1 VTATRLAQAP
11 RTPAPRLRTPAT
23 RTRAPRLRTRAA
35 RLRSDE
41 RGITL
46 VELLVA
52 MALTAIVATLVV
64 SIVATASRTL
74 SSQALATTNSETAA
88 LAMRELTRVL
98 RSGAPIRLTG
108 STATTPI
115 VSAAGT
121 ASLTVTSYVDSVV
134 DPSVPVRVLF
144 AVTDG
149 TLTEQRFTV
158 TPVGD
163 AFTIATTGGAT
174 RTLARGLTTTAA
186 EPLFT
191 YYDAAGVII
200 PIPTGGTLPE
210 TDLPRIAAVR
220 ITVRVQR
227 DDSQRASSV
236 TIDNTVGL
244 PNLGIVRVRAGG

>member
-1 VTATRLAQAP
+1 MTATRL
-11 RTPAPRLRTPAT
+11 L
-23 RTRAPRLRTRAA
+23 RAA
-35 RLRSDE
+35 HRRTIRRLGSDQ
-41 RGITL
+41 RGTTL
-46 VELLVA
+46 AELLVA

-74 SSQALATTNSETAA
+74 SSQALAATNSETAA
-88 LAMRELTRVL
+88 LAMRELTRVI

-108 STATTPI
+108 STTPTPI
-115 VSAAGT
+115 VSAAGPT
-121 ASLTVTSYVDSVV
+121 SLTVTSYVDSVV
-134 DPSVPVRVLF
+134 DSSVPVRVLF

-163 AFTIATTGGAT
+163 AFSIATTGNAT

-186 EPLFT
+186 APLFT
-191 YYDAAGVII
+191 FYDAAGAII

-220 ITVRVQR
+220 ITLAVQR
-227 DDSQRASSV
+227 DDSLRATSV
-236 TIDNTVGL
+236 ALDNTVGL
-244 PNLGIVRVRAGG
+244 PNLGIARVRAGG

>member
-1 VTATRLAQAP
+1 VTARRLA
-11 RTPAPRLRTPAT
+11 RAT
-23 RTRAPRLRTRAA
+23 IARASRTRAPRLRTRAA

-88 LAMRELTRVL
+88 LAMRELTRVI

-121 ASLTVTSYVDSVV
+121 EGST
-134 DPSVPVRVLF
+134 
-144 AVTDG
+144 
-149 TLTEQRFTV
+149 TLST
-158 TPVGD
+158 
-163 AFTIATTGGAT
+163 
-174 RTLARGLTTTAA
+174 
-186 EPLFT
+186 
-191 YYDAAGVII
+191 
-200 PIPTGGTLPE
+200 
-210 TDLPRIAAVR
+210 
-220 ITVRVQR
+220 
-227 DDSQRASSV
+227 
-236 TIDNTVGL
+236 
-244 PNLGIVRVRAGG
+244 